1 MVCVAAREDGVI
13 ADLQAESAQ
22 LERILG
28 ELRELVN
35 PAAWLR
41 VEQALSITTRLYG
54 AGLANALEHATAA
67 GAREAELA
75 ALLDGDELLASL
87 LVLHGLH
94 PLTTDARVRRTAAAL
109 GSELGC
115 ALEVVELGP
124 SRLTLRTNGDLGG
137 AMSPRVAEGVI
148 RRALEAAAPEL
159 TAVDIVGLPVP
170 PDPSLVQLRARREAP

>member
-1 MVCVAAREDGVI
+1 MI

-41 VEQALSITTRLYG
+41 IEQALSITTRLYG

-67 GAREAELA
+67 GAGVAQLSMLIDA
-75 ALLDGDELLASL
+75 DELLASL

-94 PLTTDARVRRTAAAL
+94 PLSTDARVRRTMAAL
-109 GSELGC
+109 ATELGC
-115 ALEVVELGP
+115 ALDVIELGP
-124 SRLTLRTNGDLGG
+124 TRLTLRANGELGG
-137 AMSPRVAEGVI
+137 AMSARVAEGVI
-148 RRALEAAAPEL
+148 RHALEAAAPEL
-159 TAVDIVGLPVP
+159 AAVDIVGLPVP